1 MLEYVYNFTPSFLL
15 DNQSLKL
22 EIKDLFNQD
31 SDYQA
36 YKLLKETTEELIEK
50 RTELLKEQREIKLGL
65 RREDFLLKDVL
76 TAETSDH
83 IRGLELKNIEY
94 ESEIQSLSEENSSL
108 QIKNQELMIYINLLN
123 IRLKEMNQLVYDFSR
138 DKPQNEI
145 LIQNADLIRDI
156 DKIKSDK
163 MMLEAEI
170 RKYKDAVERQKL
182 RKSKP
187 DRLNNVDPDEP
198 GSFLSVDGKDLFSD
212 SFLNDNDKQLKENIE
227 ILEKQVQEYKQI
239 VSQKQQEIEKLKNE
253 VEELETVIAQKN
265 PERTKTDISFDFINH
280 KDVHHIKDLLRKFL

>member
-170 RKYKDAVERQKL
+170 RKYKDAVERQKI

-227 ILEKQVQEYKQI
+227 ILEKQVQEYEQI

-280 KDVHHIKDLLRKFL
+280 KDVHHIKDLLQKFL

>member
-170 RKYKDAVERQKL
+170 KEYKDAVERQKI

-227 ILEKQVQEYKQI
+227 ILEKQVQEYEQI

-280 KDVHHIKDLLRKFL
+280 KDVHHIKDLLQKFL

>member
-280 KDVHHIKDLLRKFL
+280 KDVHHIKDLLQKFL

>member
-31 SDYQA
+31 SEYKA

-170 RKYKDAVERQKL
+170 KKYKDAVERQKI

-227 ILEKQVQEYKQI
+227 ILEKQVQEYEQI

-280 KDVHHIKDLLRKFL
+280 KDVHHIKDLLQKFL